1 MASYFAAYMDWF
13 LIGGGLLG
21 LFLGGEALIRGAVA
35 IAERLRLPKLLVG
48 LTIVGF
54 GTSMPELL
62 VSLKAVSKGA
72 ADVAVGNVIGSNIAN
87 ILLIAGMGALIS
99 PFIIRGNGVKRDA
112 LVMTLATAALAW
124 FAWQGGI
131 DRQSGLAMTAALCL
145 YLVAVMIMDRN
156 HSPAEEETSKPIPFL
171 LALIFVGVGLLSLVF
186 GADSLVRGATSI
198 ATQMGVSQAVIGLT
212 LVAVGTSLPELTV
225 SVISALRRQ
234 NEMALGNVIGSNIF
248 NILAVLGIT
257 AVITPIHI
265 DKTFLRVDIP
275 LLVTATAG
283 LLLMV
288 LLRPKLGQFAA
299 FIGLAIYS
307 AYMAWLALG
316 PGLWPL
322 VLDIVERF

>member
-1 MASYFAAYMDWF
+1 MGYFAAYMDWF

-21 LFLGGEALIRGAVA
+21 LFLGGEALIRGAVT

-112 LVMTLATAALAW
+112 LVMTLATTALAW

-131 DRQSGLAMTAALCL
+131 DRRVGLALTATLCL
-145 YLVAVMIMDRN
+145 YLVAVLIMDRN
-156 HSPAEEETSKPIPFL
+156 HSPAEEETSKPIPFF

-225 SVISALRRQ
+225 SVISAFRRQ

-257 AVITPIHI
+257 AVITPVHI
-265 DKTFLRVDIP
+265 DETFLQVDIP
-275 LLVTATAG
+275 VLLAATAG
-283 LLLMV
+283 LLLIV
-288 LLRPKLGQFAA
+288 VLRPKLGRLIALS
-299 FIGLAIYS
+299 GLAIY
-307 AYMAWLALG
+307 ATYMAWLALG
-316 PGLWPL
+316 PNLWGF
-322 VLDIVERF
+322 VLEIADKF

>member
-87 ILLIAGMGALIS
+87 ILLIAGMGGLIS
-99 PFIIRGNGVKRDA
+99 PFIIRGNAVKRDA
-112 LVMTLATAALAW
+112 LVMTLSTAALAG

-131 DRQSGLAMTAALCL
+131 DRQTGLAMTAALCL
-145 YLVAVMIMDRN
+145 YLIIVLILDRN
-156 HSPAEEETSKPIPFL
+156 HSSAEVETSKPLPFL
-171 LALIFVGVGLLSLVF
+171 LAFIFVGVGLLSLVF

-257 AVITPIHI
+257 AAITPVHI
-265 DKTFLRVDIP
+265 DATFLQVDTP
-275 LLVTATAG
+275 VLLAATAG
-283 LLLMV
+283 LMLIV
-288 LLRPKLGQFAA
+288 LLRPKLGRFAA
-299 FIGLAIYS
+299 FIGLAIYA

-316 PGLWPL
+316 PRLWQL
-322 VLDIVERF
+322 ILDVAG